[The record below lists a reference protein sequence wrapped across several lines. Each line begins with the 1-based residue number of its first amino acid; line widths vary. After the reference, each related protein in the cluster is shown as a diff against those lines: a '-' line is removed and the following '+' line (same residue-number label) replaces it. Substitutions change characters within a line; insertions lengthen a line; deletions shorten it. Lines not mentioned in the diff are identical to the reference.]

1 MTAQGIVLNL
11 SQISFQIHAQQASSD
26 PGYKVSN
33 RGKAEWKSRK
43 ARFLSGF
50 TVINYNRK
58 EYDADKW
65 N

>member
-33 RGKAEWKSRK
+33 GGKLSGKAEKHVF
-43 ARFLSGF
+43 FLVLLS
-50 TVINYNRK
+50 
-58 EYDADKW
+58 
-65 N
+65 